1 MSVQDLL
8 PGLEASQNVHPMFV
22 HLPLG
27 LWPVALAF
35 FVVGA
40 ARHSERLIE
49 VGRWMLYLATVAAVV
64 AAATGWFAAG
74 GLGHDSPGH
83 DLVHIHRNWM
93 LVATGLSILTS
104 ALAFAFRRARGG
116 AKPWLTTAAVVLTFG
131 TAALGAD
138 RGAYLVY
145 GKGVGVSRD
154 TAPEQGLEP
163 KPHSGHEHG
172 R

>member
-1 MSVQDLL
+1 MSVQVML

-35 FVVGA
+35 FIVGA
-40 ARHSERLIE
+40 TRHSERPIE
-49 VGRWMLYLATVAAVV
+49 FGRWMLNLATVAAVV

-104 ALAFAFRRARGG
+104 ALAFAFRRARGPSRPLRTLH
-116 AKPWLTTAAVVLTFG
+116 AATA
-131 TAALGAD
+131 
-138 RGAYLVY
+138 
-145 GKGVGVSRD
+145 
-154 TAPEQGLEP
+154 
-163 KPHSGHEHG
+163 
-172 R
+172 

>member
-1 MSVQDLL
+1 MSAQDLL

-49 VGRWMLYLATVAAVV
+49 VGRWMLYLAT
-64 AAATGWFAAG
+64 GWFAAG

-104 ALAFAFRRARGG
+104 ALAFAFRRARGPSRPFRSLH
-116 AKPWLTTAAVVLTFG
+116 AG
-131 TAALGAD
+131 TA
-138 RGAYLVY
+138 
-145 GKGVGVSRD
+145 
-154 TAPEQGLEP
+154 
-163 KPHSGHEHG
+163 
-172 R
+172 